1 MLQRVKQSCAWKHCM
16 PGDNNNYVNPI
27 STSFRH
33 IVELMGHVLVG
44 VTTPIDWVVHGEWM
58 FIRKTFSQV
67 MNNLVAVEHVTMG
80 QKLLH
85 FQTTFFVSL
94 NECLGSKHLPNGSP
108 QLGKPH

>member
-1 MLQRVKQSCAWKHCM
+1 M
-16 PGDNNNYVNPI
+16 I
-27 STSFRH
+27 
-33 IVELMGHVLVG
+33 
-44 VTTPIDWVVHGEWM
+44 
-58 FIRKTFSQV
+58 IRKTFSQV

-108 QLGKPH
+108 QLGKVYFYY